1 MKVLVVGSGGR
12 EHAICWK
19 LAQSPKV
26 TERYCAPGNA
36 GIAEQAV
43 CVDVGAEDI
52 SGICALAEEK
62 GIDLAVIGPEVPL
75 AMGITD
81 ELEKIGVG
89 VAAYGN
95 ILSSPQVFETLIKTK
110 AVVFLERE
118 TKSAYKNIER
128 EKMMAGGCEVKILG
142 AICIY

>member
-26 TERYCAPGNA
+26 TELYCAPGNA
-36 GIAEQAV
+36 GIAQQAV

-62 GIDLAVIGPEVPL
+62 EIDLAVIGPEVPL

-81 ELEKIGVG
+81 ELEKIGV
-89 VAAYGN
+89 
-95 ILSSPQVFETLIKTK
+95 KTFGPDK
-110 AVVFLERE
+110 NCSQLEASKSF
-118 TKSAYKNIER
+118 TKSFLARHDIPTAKYKEFTIIDQAYNKL
-128 EKMMAGGCEVKILG
+128 ILEF
-142 AICIY
+142 IFFQF